1 VPPGRPPSDAPE
13 PPAMSAP
20 PTRGDLQTPPVPV
33 APPGLPPV
41 QLVPAPRGRTAGL
54 RGWPRRTTSVSP
66 SGRRRGRLT
75 PLLLLLPAIVPIAV
89 ALGYPLVR
97 QFVLSF
103 QEYGLA
109 QQFGRPA
116 EWVGLDNY
124 TELLSDAYVWGVIVR
139 SVVFCLACAG
149 VTMAIG
155 TALAVLMTRTGGIAR
170 TALQISLLLAWGTP
184 VLATMTVWQWLFD
197 SQYGVV
203 NWVLAEPLGMT
214 GMRNHSWLIEPLSFY
229 AVAAVIVVW
238 MSVPFVAFS
247 VYAGLLQVPAEM
259 LEAAELDGA
268 GGWPRFRLL
277 VVPMIRPVL
286 VVVAL
291 LQVIWDLRVFTQI
304 YVLQRAGAPTRETH
318 LLGTYIY
325 SLSKEFSMAG
335 AMATIM
341 LVLTLALTV
350 VYIRRMLREED
361 A

>member
-1 VPPGRPPSDAPE
+1 
-13 PPAMSAP
+13 MSAP
-20 PTRGDLQTPPVPV
+20 PTTPVPA
-33 APPGLPPV
+33 APPAAPV
-41 QLVPAPRGRTAGL
+41 VPVPQPTSGRV
-54 RGWPRRTTSVSP
+54 PRRFRQRV
-66 SGRRRGRLT
+66 T
-75 PLLLLLPAIVPIAV
+75 PLLLLLPALVPIGV

-116 EWVGLDNY
+116 KWVGLDNY
-124 TELLSDAYVWGVIVR
+124 TALLSDPYVWGVIAR
-139 SVVFCLACAG
+139 SVAFCVVCASL
-149 VTMAIG
+149 TMAIG
-155 TALAVLMTRTGGIAR
+155 TALAVLMERVGRAAR
-170 TALQISLLLAWGTP
+170 TALQVSLLLAWGTP

-197 SQYGVV
+197 SQYGVI
-203 NWVLAEPLGMT
+203 NWVLAEPLGLT
-214 GMRNHSWLIEPLSFY
+214 GMRGHSWLIEPLSFY
-229 AVAAVIVVW
+229 AVAGLIVVW
-238 MSVPFVAFS
+238 MSVPFVVFS
-247 VYAGLLQVPAEM
+247 VYAGLLQVPAET

-268 GGWPRFRLL
+268 SGWQRFRLL

-304 YVLQRAGAPTRETH
+304 HVLQRAGAPTRDTH
-318 LLGTYIY
+318 LLGTFIY

-341 LVLTLALTV
+341 LVLTFALTV
-350 VYIRRMLREED
+350 VYIRRMLRDED